1 MKKIVLLSSFFL
13 VTTLFADDIDDIINK
28 INSKRESKVS
38 KDVIA
43 NVKSPIPN
51 VKIVESNS
59 SNESNTSTVLKSEKE
74 VFELKGIINNSAK
87 INNKWVKVGDA
98 INSYKVIDIMEDAVY
113 LEDGNKSKMIFFN
126 KTNNIKIFTR

>member
-1 MKKIVLLSSFFL
+1 MKKIVLLSSIFL

-74 VFELKGIINNSAK
+74 VFKLKGIINNSAK